1 MAEFNVSK
9 GGRLL
14 QTHNGILDGSGATTF
29 CRDGTGTCVFLDSE
43 QGDLLQISVPFH
55 AVVNQSSAAHDLMQQ
70 QKLTCLVKE
79 KDKAYGEMVSEAGEL
94 LRACRT
100 SAGRM
105 AIIMDV
111 CKSDRFEKRDVLGYV
126 DETLKSEEDK
136 QKESEE
142 GDITVKPIVIFLR
155 HIQAIAEVHEL
166 FASVGEF
173 EWETKS
179 ADEQLKHYSGPA
191 KALPSFLERLEEAT
205 KEEVKQEEKPG
216 LSLSDLLCWF
226 DVSAEKFNS
235 DAAQVQADTK
245 SAKDILLG
253 LCWAVQADKDKMVDL
268 FKKTKVT
275 PESLIAFIFKTL
287 SCWSNHETKKLW
299 PCLKGL
305 FALIFAIKDESVHAF
320 NLVAEVRTAI
330 HGSAI
335 TVPLYFALHGW
346 RDHAAPLANGMFVKE
361 AEKFVGFAEAYL
373 NCVTSMPDECEVP
386 YHEDLPKILDKVYA
400 CNDIVDI
407 DYYIPGCPPDANHIW
422 KSVLSLVSG
431 QPIAVPYSELK
442 YD

>member
-1 MAEFNVSK
+1 MRTTQRSWLSKIETSCPQVKVAEFNVSK

-126 DETLKSEEDK
+126 DETLKTEEDK

-142 GDITVKPIVIFLR
+142 GEEITVKPIVIFLR
-155 HIQAIAEVHEL
+155 HIKAIAEVHEL
-166 FASVGEF
+166 FSSVGEF

-216 LSLSDLLCWF
+216 LRLSDLLCWF
-226 DVSAEKFNS
+226 DVSAHSAEKFNS

-253 LCWAVQADKDKMVDL
+253 LCWAVQADKDKMVEFPAL
-268 FKKTKVT
+268 FPVT
-275 PESLIAFIFKTL
+275 PPAQRVQFIL
-287 SCWSNHETKKLW
+287 GEDHDEAGHE
-299 PCLKGL
+299 PHPL
-305 FALIFAIKDESVHAF
+305 FSEMEELFLDDNGEMEWKE
-320 NLVAEVRTAI
+320 TA
-330 HGSAI
+330 
-335 TVPLYFALHGW
+335 
-346 RDHAAPLANGMFVKE
+346 R
-361 AEKFVGFAEAYL
+361 
-373 NCVTSMPDECEVP
+373 
-386 YHEDLPKILDKVYA
+386 
-400 CNDIVDI
+400 
-407 DYYIPGCPPDANHIW
+407 
-422 KSVLSLVSG
+422 
-431 QPIAVPYSELK
+431 
-442 YD
+442 